1 MPFVDPYDKEVAI
14 RLLDFFAS
22 GSPWQ
27 RRLWASGVVLT
38 LKEVLEAS
46 QAMRQ
51 GVLHTETLGDLTA
64 YASKVAGL
72 DPGLG
77 TPQIKQTLQQVLKKT
92 MVPGGAD
99 YSTVDLILRE
109 TEANYFTNL
118 RTVATGTNKPKSER
132 LARCIASH
140 LLDSGYSGERLHRW
154 CTHHARNASGAKNL
168 SELLEDAQ
176 SLATKPSQ
184 TYKIVVAFHRVPPNL
199 SGMPENWLSAE
210 DTSKWLLANGVTTTG
225 VRLRGSM
232 LFHVND
238 RDVWAALQATVE
250 NVEQLRSR
258 VALGA
263 ENALRPTGQAWV
275 EGETSTFTF
284 KAEDRRVE
292 VHALH
297 RNNKLYAAGT
307 NSIVDAALELLGSLR
322 SGPASS
328 AAAVGWAAIEA
339 VLRGPGDTGVN
350 AADRMASLVACSFV
364 RAELTQLSYRIE
376 KLGGAMGVRL
386 ASCTTNRD
394 RAALVATAILQGTTF
409 SLSVDSDNAAF
420 ARMTN
425 VVANSG
431 TALPDIQ
438 SYISVAL
445 RRLYRIRNLVM
456 HGGKTNAV
464 GLAANLRTAAPLVG
478 AGMDRI
484 AHAWFVENIGPMEL
498 SARATLRLATVGLT
512 GAPSPVDLLS

>member
-1 MPFVDPYDKEVAI
+1 MPFVDPYDKETAV
-14 RLLDFFAS
+14 RLLDFFGS

-27 RRLWASGVVLT
+27 RRLWSSGVVLT

-51 GVLHTETLGDLTA
+51 GVLSSETFGDLTA
-64 YASKVAGL
+64 YAAKLAGL
-72 DPGLG
+72 DPGIG
-77 TPQIKQTLQQVLKKT
+77 GPQIKQTLQHALKKS
-92 MVPGGAD
+92 MVPDGAD
-99 YSTVDLILRE
+99 YSTVDLILKSTE
-109 TEANYFTNL
+109 TKYLSNVRAEIA
-118 RTVATGTNKPKSER
+118 AGQKPKIER
-132 LARCIASH
+132 LARCIASR
-140 LLDSGYSGERLHRW
+140 LLDSGYSAERLHRW
-154 CTHHARNASGAKNL
+154 CTLHMRNASGAQNL
-168 SELLEDAQ
+168 AELLEDAQ
-176 SLATKPSQ
+176 NLSIRPLE
-184 TYKIVVAFHRVPPNL
+184 TYKILVAFHRVPPNL

-210 DTSKWLLANGVTTTG
+210 DSSKWLRANGISTTDI
-225 VRLRGSM
+225 RLRGSM
-232 LFHVND
+232 LFHVTG
-238 RDVWAALQATVE
+238 RDVWAALQAAVE

-263 ENALRPTGQAWV
+263 ANPLKPTGQAWV
-275 EGETSTFTF
+275 EGETSTFSF
-284 KAEDRRVE
+284 RPEDRRVE

-328 AAAVGWAAIEA
+328 AVAGGWASIEA
-339 VLRGPGDTGVN
+339 VLKGPGDSGVL

-376 KLGGAMGVRL
+376 ELGGTMAAKL
-386 ASCTTNRD
+386 AACATNRD
-394 RAALVATAILQGTTF
+394 RAAAVADAIQQGTSF
-409 SLSVDSDNAAF
+409 SLSGDSDRAAL
-420 ARMTN
+420 ARMAQ
-425 VVANSG
+425 VVNNSS
-431 TALPDIQ
+431 TALSDIQ
-438 SYISVAL
+438 SHVSVAL

-498 SARATLRLATVGLT
+498 AARAAVRLATVGLPT
-512 GAPSPVDLLS
+512 AHGPVDLLS

>member
-1 MPFVDPYDKEVAI
+1 MPFVDPYDKEVAT

-27 RRLWASGVVLT
+27 RRLWSSGVVLT

-51 GVLHTETLGDLTA
+51 GVLNAETFGDLTA
-64 YASKVAGL
+64 YAAKLAGL
-72 DPGLG
+72 DPGVG
-77 TPQIKQTLQQVLKKT
+77 TPQIKQTLQQVLKKS

-99 YSTVDLILRE
+99 YSAVDLILRD

-118 RTVATGTNKPKSER
+118 RTGATGTNKPKTER

-140 LLDSGYSGERLHRW
+140 LLDSGYSAERLHKW
-154 CTHHARNASGAKNL
+154 CTLHIRNAAGAKTL
-168 SELLEDAQ
+168 AELLDDAQ
-176 SLATKPSQ
+176 SLSTKPRQ
-184 TYKIVVAFHRVPPNL
+184 TYKILVAFYRVPPNL

-210 DTSKWLLANGVTTTG
+210 DTSKWLQVNGVTTAG
-225 VRLRGSM
+225 IRLRGSM
-232 LFHVND
+232 LFHVTD
-238 RDVWAALQATVE
+238 RDVWAALQAAVE
-250 NVEQLRSR
+250 NVEQLTSR

-263 ENALRPTGQAWV
+263 ENSLRTTGQAWV
-275 EGETSTFTF
+275 EGEKSTFTF
-284 KAEDRRVE
+284 KPEDRRVE

-328 AAAVGWAAIEA
+328 AVAVGWAAIEA
-339 VLRGPGDTGVN
+339 VLKGPGDTGVL

-376 KLGGAMGVRL
+376 KLGGAMGGQL
-386 ASCTTNRD
+386 ASCATNRD
-394 RAALVATAILQGTTF
+394 RAAAVATAILQGTTF
-409 SLSVDSDNAAF
+409 TLPGDSDNAAF
-420 ARMTN
+420 ARMTK
-425 VVANSG
+425 VVTNSD
-431 TALPDIQ
+431 TALADIQ
-438 SYISVAL
+438 GYVSVAL

-484 AHAWFVENIGPMEL
+484 AHAWFVENVGPMEL
-498 SARATLRLATVGLT
+498 AARASVRLATVGLS
-512 GAPSPVDLLS
+512 GAPSSVDLLS